1 MSFFKTIW
9 NWMFVKGFKIS
20 KSKPWKGEENL
31 PYPNTWNPDVSS
43 ETIEKEIR
51 DSLKKEKK

>member
-1 MSFFKTIW
+1 MNIFKSIW
-9 NWMFVKGFKIS
+9 QWALNRRFKFQ
-20 KSKPWKGEENL
+20 KSKPWKGEEDL

-43 ETIEKEIR
+43 ETIEREIR